1 MAFRGFFVKV
11 GDFTI
16 PLLFMKLE
24 SYKSMPDQRQ
34 TLDAYRDADG
44 YLHQNGLPH
53 TVTKIEFE
61 TPYMVNSDMQDLIQ
75 GIRRNYINATERTV
89 TLTYYNDSIDDYKTG
104 TFYLPGTMEY
114 VRYNKEI
121 YAPTRFAFIEL

>member
-1 MAFRGFFVKV
+1 MAFQGYYVKV

-16 PLLFMKLE
+16 PLLYMRLE

-44 YLHQNGLPH
+44 YMHQNGLPH

-75 GIRRNYINATERTV
+75 GIRRNYINVTERRV
-89 TLTYYNDSIDDYKTG
+89 NLTYYDDSIDDYKSG
-104 TFYLPGTMEY
+104 VFYLPGTIEY